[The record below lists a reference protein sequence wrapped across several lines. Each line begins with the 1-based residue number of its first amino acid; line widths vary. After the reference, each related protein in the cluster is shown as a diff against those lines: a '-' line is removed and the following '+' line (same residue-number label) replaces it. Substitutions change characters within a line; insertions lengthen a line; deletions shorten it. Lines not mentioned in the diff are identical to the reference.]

1 MKKKFAI
8 ILVLMIFCIG
18 LAACTKKDNSA
29 DTSKN
34 ASNTVSNDASKD
46 TSKDTS
52 GDVSKEDK
60 KDTVV
65 CYSFGVMSGGP
76 AWGQYQKG
84 FYDACAELGWEGHYL
99 CPTTDNDMTQLFNL
113 HETAISNGA
122 DVMIPCVTDNEA
134 MSDILDK
141 AVEQG
146 ITMVGIGLPDPH
158 IPVLIGTD
166 NINLGRKI
174 AEALVQCMGDKEIHV
189 VTMQTILA
197 HPGQTSQ
204 VDAFEE
210 RLKELRPDAEIV
222 RREECNS
229 SAQTSQ
235 DKLSAICLA
244 NPQTNAF
251 VSFDCYAGLGA
262 ATYVESEGLKG
273 KFCVIGI
280 DASAENF
287 KAMKD
292 GYMDATVAQMWYEMG
307 YEAVKLANDLRNGKD
322 VPANNDSGAE
332 IIMPDDID
340 KWAEKL
346 EIELD

>member
-8 ILVLMIFCIG
+8 ISALLIFCIG
-18 LAACTKKDNSA
+18 LAACTSQDKSTDTSNVSNNITE
-29 DTSKN
+29 DTSKG
-34 ASNTVSNDASKD
+34 TSND
-46 TSKDTS
+46 TSS
-52 GDVSKEDK
+52 NVSKEDE

-84 FYDACAELGWEGHYL
+84 FYDACEELGWEGHYL
-99 CPTTDNDMTQLFNL
+99 CPTVDNDMTQLFNL

-134 MSDILDK
+134 MSDILQK

-146 ITMVGIGLPDPH
+146 ITMVGASGLPDPH
-158 IPVLIGTD
+158 IPVLVGTD

-197 HPGQTSQ
+197 HTGQTSQ

-210 RLKELRPDAEIV
+210 RLHELRPDAEIV

-244 NPQTNAF
+244 NPQVNSF

-262 ATYVESEGLKG
+262 ASYVESEGLQG
-273 KFCVIGI
+273 KFCVVGI

-292 GYMDATVAQMWYEMG
+292 GYMNATVAQMWYEMG

-322 VPANNDSGAE
+322 VPASNDSGAE
-332 IIMPDDID
+332 IIMPEDID

-346 EIELD
+346 EIDI

>member
-1 MKKKFAI
+1 MKKKIAI
-8 ILVLMIFCIG
+8 ILALCVFCMG
-18 LAACTKKDNSA
+18 LAACTSKDKSS
-29 DTSKN
+29 DTSN
-34 ASNTVSNDASKD
+34 IISNDTTNDASKG
-46 TSKDTS
+46 TSNDTS
-52 GDVSKEDK
+52 GNVSKKDE

-84 FYDACAELGWEGHYL
+84 FYDACKELGWEGQYL
-99 CPTTDNDMTQLFNL
+99 CPTTDNDMNQLFNL

-141 AVEQG
+141 AVGQG
-146 ITMVGIGLPDPH
+146 ITMVGIGLQDPH

-166 NINLGRKI
+166 NINLGYKI

-197 HPGQTSQ
+197 HSGQTSQ
-204 VDAFEE
+204 VDAFEK
-210 RLKELRPDAEIV
+210 RLHELRPDAEIV

-229 SAQTSQ
+229 SAQVSQ

-244 NPQTNAF
+244 NPKTNAF

-292 GYMDATVAQMWYEMG
+292 GHMDATVAQMWYEMG
-307 YEAVKLANDLRNGKD
+307 YEAVKLANDLRNGKE

-332 IIMPDDID
+332 IIMPKDID
-340 KWAEKL
+340 KWAQKL
-346 EIELD
+346 EIDI